1 MYGIGPQFAVKPLLF
16 IPVDHESMMLIIT
29 ESGWDLFPVW
39 KELITRGTVKRA
51 CPVEEIQHILFF

>member
-29 ESGWDLFPVW
+29 ESGWDLFPAW
-39 KELITRGTVKRA
+39 KELITGGTVKCAR
-51 CPVEEIQHILFF
+51 PIGKIQHILFF